1 MTTQNQD
8 RIEGTGASTSTN
20 VGCENWPPHPGAV
33 LREQING
40 IALETLCVN
49 LATSPAALSLLLDE
63 KIPLTAGIAL
73 RLSRTLPGR
82 SFHEWMKIQNDHDLH
97 IEELKLTSLIS
108 GHHFD
113 LSHLLPADQKNKH
126 GKAKMGKDFR
136 RLITHYLTNQIEE
149 SINSQRKQAGLSP
162 WKDRDFEKAFSL
174 GTGNDAHSGR
184 QWRRLKSKFGGSTTE
199 DKIMQ
204 IKRFAEKNG
213 WLPPTKFDI
222 SEDMVREFLETQN
235 LHFLNLKKLEICHLI
250 EIFSI
255 ALRECTFQRLVLW
268 GTDVHNLDPD
278 ESVLDEHSSEDEI
291 HEFILEQLNKI
302 QRNLEW
308 MTISL
313 RSIR

>member
-235 LHFLNLKKLEICHLI
+235 LHFLNLKK
-250 EIFSI
+250 
-255 ALRECTFQRLVLW
+255 T
-268 GTDVHNLDPD
+268 
-278 ESVLDEHSSEDEI
+278 
-291 HEFILEQLNKI
+291 
-302 QRNLEW
+302 
-308 MTISL
+308 
-313 RSIR
+313 

>member
-8 RIEGTGASTSTN
+8 RIDEEGAPTSAK
-20 VGCENWPPHPGAV
+20 VGRESWPPHPGAV

-82 SFHEWMKIQNDHDLH
+82 SFHEWMKIQNDYDLH
-97 IEELKLTSLIS
+97 TEEFRLKYVAS

-136 RLITHYLTNQIEE
+136 RFITHCLTNQIEE
-149 SINSQRKQAGLSP
+149 SVNSQRKQVGLSP
-162 WKDRDFEKAFSL
+162 WKDRDFENAFSL

-184 QWRRLKSKFGGSTTE
+184 QWRRLKSKSGGSTTE

-204 IKRFAEKNG
+204 IKRFAEKRG
-213 WLPPTKFDI
+213 WLPSTEFNI
-222 SEDMVREFLETQN
+222 TEDMVREFLEIQN
-235 LHFLNLKKLEICHLI
+235 LNFLDVKKNEICHLI
-250 EIFSI
+250 EIFSST
-255 ALRECTFQRLVLW
+255 LRECAFQRLVLW
-268 GTDVHNLDPD
+268 GTDVYNLDPD
-278 ESVLDEHSSEDEI
+278 ESVLDEYSSEEEI
-291 HEFILEQLNKI
+291 QEFILEQMNKI

-313 RSIR
+313 RNIR